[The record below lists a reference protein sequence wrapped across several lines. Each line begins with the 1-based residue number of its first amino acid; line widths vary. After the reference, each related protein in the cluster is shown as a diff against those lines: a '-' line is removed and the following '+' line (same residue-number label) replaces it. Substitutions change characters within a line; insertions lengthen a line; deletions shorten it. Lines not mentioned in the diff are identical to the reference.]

1 MKKTWI
7 ITGTTVTGALLL
19 VTFFFNQS
27 EPVPA
32 VQLHRQDVI
41 ATLTVTGEVQGDTSI
56 DFSPPVT
63 ARITNIT
70 VEEGDLIEPGQL
82 LVQLESDEQKAQLQQ
97 ALAQV
102 RQSQEAYLNLKQG
115 TRPEEILY
123 RKQRLIEAEHRI
135 EEAEAALRLAG
146 AQLIDASK
154 NAKRFQELFRQ
165 ELISA
170 QENDNAQ
177 LQESTGRQ
185 KVEQAKATLR
195 AVKNQ
200 KVQLVTQL
208 NEAENGPTRPELAA
222 AYAAYVAAQD
232 NAKAVRAQ
240 VRDYAIRSNLHA
252 LVVDR
257 PKDPGDLGR
266 PGESILTVVD
276 PHTLEVLCSVE
287 ENDLSKVQVRDSALV
302 VLDAFPDVALKGKI
316 KRIGH
321 QVNQDNGTVEAHVT
335 LLDSEWPKLKGIGLM
350 PGMTA
355 DVSILTRRLKQA
367 LILPASAVKKEGS
380 RWFVYQIQNQR
391 FIKKEVQG
399 ERLSMENF
407 RINAG
412 LNEGDWVASIANDT
426 LLSKK
431 KVHPVQQTAENK
443 KP

>member
-1 MKKTWI
+1 MQKKWI
-7 ITGTTVTGALLL
+7 ITGIVLTGTALCLTFL
-19 VTFFFNQS
+19 VNQG

-32 VQLHRQDVI
+32 VQLHRQNVI
-41 ATLTVTGEVQGDTSI
+41 ATLTVTGEVQGDTTI

-70 VEEGDLIEPGQL
+70 VDEGDLIQPGQL

-97 ALAQV
+97 AMAQV
-102 RQSQEAYLNLKQG
+102 RQSQETYLNLKQG
-115 TRPEEILY
+115 TRPEEIQY
-123 RKQRLIEAEHRI
+123 RKQRLIEADHRI
-135 EEAEAALRLAG
+135 EEAQAALNLAE
-146 AQLIDASK
+146 AQLIDARK
-154 NAKRFQELFRQ
+154 NARRFQELFQQ
-165 ELISA
+165 ELVSA

-177 LQESTGRQ
+177 LQASTGSQR
-185 KVEQAKATLR
+185 VEQAQATLR
-195 AVKNQ
+195 AVINQ
-200 KVQLVTQL
+200 KAQLITQL
-208 NEAENGPTRPELAA
+208 TQAENGPTRPELAA
-222 AYAAYVAAQD
+222 AFAAYRAAQD

-240 VRDYAIRSNLHA
+240 VRDYAIHSNLYA

-287 ENDLSKVQVRDSALV
+287 ENDLSKVQIRDTALV

-316 KRIGH
+316 KRLGH

-367 LILPASAVKKEGS
+367 LILPASAVKKEGN

-391 FIKKEVQG
+391 IRKKAVQG

-407 RINAG
+407 RVNAG
-412 LNEGDWVASIANDT
+412 LNEGDWVATIANDT
-426 LLSKK
+426 LLTKK
-431 KVHPVQQTAENK
+431 KVHPAPPTTDNK

>member
-1 MKKTWI
+1 MKKNWI
-7 ITGTTVTGALLL
+7 ITGIALAGITIGIIFL
-19 VTFFFNQS
+19 FNQS

-41 ATLTVTGEVQGDTSI
+41 ATLTVTGEVQGDTTI
-56 DFSPPVT
+56 NFSPPVT

-70 VEEGDLIEPGQL
+70 VNEGDLIQPGQL

-97 ALAQV
+97 AMAQV

-115 TRPEEILY
+115 TRPEEIQY
-123 RKQRLIEAEHRI
+123 RKQRLIEADHRI
-135 EEAEAALRLAG
+135 QEATAALKLAE

-154 NAKRFQELFRQ
+154 NAKRFHELFQQELV
-165 ELISA
+165 SA

-177 LQESTGRQ
+177 LQASTGSQR
-185 KVEQAKATLR
+185 VEQAKATLR
-195 AVKNQ
+195 AVVNQ
-200 KVQLVTQL
+200 KAQLITQL
-208 NEAENGPTRPELAA
+208 NQAENGPTRPELAA
-222 AYAAYVAAQD
+222 AYAAYLAAQD

-240 VRDYAIRSNLHA
+240 VRDYAIRSNLFA

-276 PHTLEVLCSVE
+276 PRTLEVVCAVE
-287 ENDLSKVQVRDSALV
+287 ENDLPKVQVRDSALV
-302 VLDAFPDVALKGKI
+302 VLDAFPDIALKGII

-321 QVNQDNGTVEAHVT
+321 QVNEDNGTVEAHVT
-335 LLDSEWPKLKGIGLM
+335 LLDSEWPKLKGVGLM

-355 DVSILTRRLKQA
+355 DVSILTHRLKQA
-367 LILPASAVKKEGS
+367 LILPAAAVKKEGKH
-380 RWFVYQIQNQR
+380 WFVYQIENQR
-391 FIKKEVQG
+391 LIKKAVQG

-407 RINAG
+407 RVSGG
-412 LNEGDWVASIANDT
+412 LQEGAWVASIANDT
-426 LLSKK
+426 LLTKK
-431 KVHPVQQTAENK
+431 KVHPAQAK